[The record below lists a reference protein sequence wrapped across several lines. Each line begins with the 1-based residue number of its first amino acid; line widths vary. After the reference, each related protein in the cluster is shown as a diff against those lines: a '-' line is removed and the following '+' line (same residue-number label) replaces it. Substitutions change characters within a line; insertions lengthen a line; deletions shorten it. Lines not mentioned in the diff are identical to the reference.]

1 MSVHPV
7 SKMAPQQRVIQVS
20 LRNIAHTIPE
30 REQEHVQLEQD
41 LRSMWCAGL
50 LDEPWA
56 M

>member
-20 LRNIAHTIPE
+20 LRNVAPVILE

-41 LRSMWCAGL
+41 LRSMRCAGL
-50 LDEPWA
+50 LDGPWA